1 MPELNADDG
10 YRQAAALNAAPPPVI
25 SDQLAAG
32 PSPADQLLW
41 ALGLAA
47 NSGDPKDD
55 AVGVEE
61 HALREA
67 ALNGA
72 VEGFLAQDEAARA
85 ELAGVGGEQVLTQ
98 QLPQLAAGM
107 AGTLSGALG
116 AVLQPLTSL
125 PQQLIQGAQQAV
137 QTGVGLIGQVAGA
150 QMVPGDLGT
159 AGLGDDLTGGVDK
172 FDGDLGSDL
181 GSGIGNDFDGLD
193 DGGDGALP
201 GVGGIGAFGGTG
213 DLAGP
218 GFGAGGLGFGASG
231 IGGGIASGM
240 GAAVPVLGPPVAP
253 SPATSLSAA
262 SGQPSTVT
270 TAAPQAPGG
279 PAGMTGYPM
288 VPPAALSGAPGDR
301 DAKADTRRVSVP
313 PVRNGA
319 PVTGRLTPPVT
330 APVVTRSVDGAPVAI
345 RRDALGAATNL

>member
-10 YRQAAALNAAPPPVI
+10 YRQAAALNAAPPPVL

-47 NSGDPKDD
+47 NSGDPADD

-85 ELAGVGGEQVLTQ
+85 ELAGVGGEQILTQ
-98 QLPQLAAGM
+98 QLPQLAAGL

-150 QMVPGDLGT
+150 QMVPGDLDI
-159 AGLGDDLTGGVDK
+159 AGLGDDLTGAADEFG
-172 FDGDLGSDL
+172 GELGSDL
-181 GSGIGNDFDGLD
+181 GADFGALGD
-193 DGGDGALP
+193 DGDGALP
-201 GVGGIGAFGGTG
+201 GVDGIGGFGGTG

-218 GFGAGGLGFGASG
+218 GFGAGGIGFGASG
-231 IGGGIASGM
+231 IGGGL

-262 SGQPSTVT
+262 SGQPATVT
-270 TAAPQAPGG
+270 TAATTAAAGPG
-279 PAGMTGYPM
+279 GMTGFPM
-288 VPPAALSGAPGDR
+288 VPPAALGGAPGDR

-319 PVTGRLTPPVT
+319 PVTGRLTPPAT

-345 RRDALGAATNL
+345 RRDAPGAATNP